1 MIASTTPALLAEV
14 AAGLPTDGVGRAAA
28 LRRYNRN
35 HLAVDLADLP
45 HAAFVTMLN
54 RARLDWERT
63 KAQQIRSDIRA
74 ARRIYA

>member
-1 MIASTTPALLAEV
+1 MIASTTPDILAEV

-35 HLAVDLADLP
+35 HLAADLEDVP
-45 HAAFVTMLN
+45 HDAFVSMLN

-63 KAQQIRSDIRA
+63 KTQQIRSDIRA